1 MRTFLVGALSG
12 QELIDAS
19 ASDRSRLRGYYKQ
32 LRESD
37 HPDRLLAGWVPQRPV
52 LKLAV
57 APSDLDDLGQ
67 DARIVKSGFSDPR
80 AQIAAAGQLEVRVAA
95 ANLASLRRDYLLR
108 PSDRPNV
115 FVHLTDERS
124 PSPLPLGLLLVDLAN
139 HDGVRERSRVAE
151 LLRDTSV

>member
-1 MRTFLVGALSG
+1 M
-12 QELIDAS
+12 
-19 ASDRSRLRGYYKQ
+19 
-32 LRESD
+32 
-37 HPDRLLAGWVPQRPV
+37 